1 MDPRVAW
8 IQPEQ
13 KGPANALWMQ
23 IWETSQ
29 GVGRGGSGFASYFCL
44 NSPALDTA
52 AAAWRGRRCPPRR
65 PRRPRRAPPRC
76 PPRC

>member
-29 GVGRGGSGFASYFCL
+29 GVGRGGSGFASYFC
-44 NSPALDTA
+44 
-52 AAAWRGRRCPPRR
+52 PRR
-65 PRRPRRAPPRC
+65 PHQARPRC

>member
-44 NSPALDTA
+44 NSP
-52 AAAWRGRRCPPRR
+52 
-65 PRRPRRAPPRC
+65 RC